1 MPQPDVEKAR
11 NFIFCNARLL
21 ERHLF
26 SFHFEGGPAEI
37 VERALNAYR
46 HQNGLFG
53 FGLEPDKRA
62 SEPQPVD
69 QAFAMEILDA
79 IGASKSSFLSVCD
92 ALNELTNEDGGLPF
106 SHPTVETAPHAP
118 WWGCRETQSSSINP
132 TGIIL
137 SFLWANGLSH
147 PWMMRAEEFCWEALN
162 GLEVT
167 SFHSIQ
173 NGLTFL
179 ATHPDKQRAEAALST
194 FRDLVRAST
203 CFDTDPEGYA
213 FSPLIF
219 APSPNSPGASFF
231 THEEIQPHL
240 QFMIDQQQD
249 DGGWPINWPPISDG
263 VHSECRG
270 IVTLRNLN
278 ILKSYNSLG

>member
-1 MPQPDVEKAR
+1 IHQRLLQSAPTAFSPRLEKPLGLR
-11 NFIFCNARLL
+11 SSGRVNENL
-21 ERHLF
+21 ERHKNVT
-26 SFHFEGGPAEI
+26 GP
-37 VERALNAYR
+37 V
-46 HQNGLFG
+46 
-53 FGLEPDKRA
+53 
-62 SEPQPVD
+62 
-69 QAFAMEILDA
+69 
-79 IGASKSSFLSVCD
+79 
-92 ALNELTNEDGGLPF
+92 
-106 SHPTVETAPHAP
+106 
-118 WWGCRETQSSSINP
+118 
-132 TGIIL
+132 
-137 SFLWANGLSH
+137 
-147 PWMMRAEEFCWEALN
+147 
-162 GLEVT
+162 
-167 SFHSIQ
+167 Q